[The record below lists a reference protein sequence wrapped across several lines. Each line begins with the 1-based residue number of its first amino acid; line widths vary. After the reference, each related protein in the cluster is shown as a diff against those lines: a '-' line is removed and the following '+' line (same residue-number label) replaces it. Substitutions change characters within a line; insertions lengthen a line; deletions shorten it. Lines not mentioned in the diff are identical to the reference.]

1 MARELFEKY
10 LLSGHGKAY
19 RILKENK
26 EEYKDLVLEMCF
38 KNTSFDMQTEGSRA
52 GFLCT
57 LIKLYNDYGYFVD
70 NIKKR
75 FLKDEDNKNV
85 LHMIDILDLL
95 IENRDEYLSL
105 LDKKYNGLYNKL
117 IIEDKF
123 DESVID
129 TLISVLICYIKES
142 NDRDMVIS
150 LLIKLQDLVIK
161 SKHIVEYFV
170 DNGLFKYID
179 YLFVDKYV
187 SYNKLEKIKLNN
199 FIEIVSYNSKKIEI
213 KLDELIKLL
222 GMKSLDFKIFKKY
235 EFKNI
240 NFKYL
245 NDLLFS
251 NKSLVFKKNLLIF
264 FYINNNYFY
273 GDESSLFDLLNK
285 NSSLK
290 YEIYGLLSKYNSNQ
304 VYEFAKKELLV
315 DNHYYLIKM
324 ILNNFGSEDNETLIN
339 VLNNITYDY
348 DNNSGWHYITND
360 ICHLEDKEKISDTI
374 WYLIYDNS
382 LCSICRNEAYKE
394 LEKRFKLTDEM
405 MKEKKYDSYNI

>member
-1 MARELFEKY
+1 MFKKY
-10 LLSGHGKAY
+10 LLSGHGKTF
-19 RILKENK
+19 ILLKENK
-26 EEYKDLVLEMCF
+26 EEYKDLILEVCF

-52 GFLCT
+52 GFIYS
-57 LIKLYNDYGYFVD
+57 LIKLYNDNRYFID
-70 NIKKR
+70 NIIKR
-75 FLKDEDNKNV
+75 FLKDEDNKDV

-129 TLISVLICYIKES
+129 TLISVLVCYIKES

-150 LLIKLQDLVIK
+150 LLIKLQDLIIK
-161 SKHIVEYFV
+161 NKHNVEYV
-170 DNGLFKYID
+170 VENSLFKYID
-179 YLFVDKYV
+179 YLFVDKYG
-187 SYNKLEKIKLNN
+187 SYNKFEKIKLNN
-199 FIEIVSYNSKKIEI
+199 FIEIVSCNSKKVVIEQ
-213 KLDELIKLL
+213 DELIKLL

-273 GDESSLFDLLNK
+273 GDESSLFELLNK

-304 VYEFAKKELLV
+304 VYEFAKKELSV

-324 ILNNFGSEDNETLIN
+324 ILNNFGSKDNEMLIN

-348 DNNSGWHYITND
+348 DNKSGWHYITNY

-382 LCSICRNEAYKE
+382 LCSICRNDAYLE
-394 LEKRFKLTDEM
+394 LEKRSKLTNEM
-405 MKEKKYDSYNI
+405 IIENKYDSYNF